1 MIIGLLI
8 AAAVTLF
15 LTSLPFGG
23 TAIGG
28 TLKRWAGFAFLLA
41 LIPSM
46 CFDMTRIA
54 LRNHPTWTP
63 GTVALEVLTVLIVSA
78 IAFVALAVRKA
89 VASGGEEPRKRLST
103 KQPMTPP
110 GARSDLFNMLR
121 DELRGGDDGE

>member
-15 LTSLPFGG
+15 FISLPFGG
-23 TAIGG
+23 TPVGG

-46 CFDMTRIA
+46 CFDLTRLA
-54 LRNHPTWTP
+54 LRNHPGWTP
-63 GTVALEVLTVLIVSA
+63 GTVALEVLTLLGISA
-78 IAFVALAVRKA
+78 IAFVVLTVRKA
-89 VASGGEEPRKRLST
+89 LTRTEDEPRKRLSA
-103 KQPMTPP
+103 KQPVPPP
-110 GARSDLFNMLR
+110 GARSDLFSMLR